1 MTGALIIATGKTD
14 HQSAF
19 APERQI
25 GRISALERM
34 VLLLQMTGIR
44 RIAVVGDEREY
55 PKKLVP
61 SMNLVFLTASSEG
74 EMLDSIQQGV
84 CYLQDQCTEIL
95 VAHGNVPM
103 FSEKTVRMLLDAE
116 GEVCIPSCHGRC
128 GHPILLRK
136 SCFSR
141 LLAYQGEKGLR
152 GAVEASGI
160 RPNIIETED
169 KGILSDKNTGT
180 SYEALSESHDVRK
193 MKTSVQV
200 RIRREK
206 VFYGPGIHQLLQL
219 TETEG
224 SLANACQRM
233 GISYTKGRRLIS
245 TMEEQIGKTVLATGQ
260 GGKHGGYSR
269 LTEAARQIM
278 DSYSAFQ
285 EEAEE
290 AVQRLFEKHFQKISD
305 ELEEERKLS

>member
-1 MTGALIIATGKTD
+1 M
-14 HQSAF
+14 
-19 APERQI
+19 
-25 GRISALERM
+25 
-34 VLLLQMTGIR
+34 LLQMTGIR
-44 RIAVVGDEREY
+44 RIAVVGDEREW

-61 SMNLVFLTASSEG
+61 SMNLVFLTESSEG

-84 CYLQDQCTEIL
+84 RYLQDQCTEIL

-200 RIRREK
+200 RIRLEK
-206 VFYGPGIHQLLQL
+206 LFYGPGIHQLLQL

>member
-19 APERQI
+19 APERKI

-44 RIAVVGDEREY
+44 RIAVVGDEREC

-285 EEAEE
+285 EETEE

>member
-1 MTGALIIATGKTD
+1 
-14 HQSAF
+14 
-19 APERQI
+19 
-25 GRISALERM
+25 
-34 VLLLQMTGIR
+34 
-44 RIAVVGDEREY
+44 VGDEREC

-103 FSEKTVRMLLDAE
+103 FSEETVRMLLDAE

-285 EEAEE
+285 EETEE

>member
-44 RIAVVGDEREY
+44 RIAVVGDEREW

-233 GISYTKGRRLIS
+233 GISYTKGRRLIW
-245 TMEEQIGKTVLATGQ
+245 
-260 GGKHGGYSR
+260 R
-269 LTEAARQIM
+269 NR
-278 DSYSAFQ
+278 
-285 EEAEE
+285 
-290 AVQRLFEKHFQKISD
+290 
-305 ELEEERKLS
+305 

>member
-1 MTGALIIATGKTD
+1 
-14 HQSAF
+14 
-19 APERQI
+19 
-25 GRISALERM
+25 
-34 VLLLQMTGIR
+34 
-44 RIAVVGDEREY
+44 
-55 PKKLVP
+55 
-61 SMNLVFLTASSEG
+61 
-74 EMLDSIQQGV
+74 MLDSIQQGV

-245 TMEEQIGKTVLATGQ
+245 TMEEQIGKPVLATGQ
-260 GGKHGGYSR
+260 GGKHGGYSH

-285 EEAEE
+285 EEAEA
-290 AVQRLFEKHFQKISD
+290 AVQKLFEKHFQKISE

>member
-25 GRISALERM
+25 GRISALKRM

-44 RIAVVGDEREY
+44 RIAVVGDEREW

-193 MKTSVQV
+193 MKTSIQV